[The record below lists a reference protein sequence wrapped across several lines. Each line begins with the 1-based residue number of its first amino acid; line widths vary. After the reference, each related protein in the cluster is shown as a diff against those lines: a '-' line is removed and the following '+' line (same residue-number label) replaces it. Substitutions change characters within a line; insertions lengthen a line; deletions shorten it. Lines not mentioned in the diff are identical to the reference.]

1 MDLLSQQPLYST
13 EPETKGFD
21 LSSGNKWIYPENY
34 PIREYQFTI
43 VKTALFHNTLVC
55 LPTGLGKTFIA
66 AVVMYNFWR
75 WYPSGIIVFLAPTKP
90 LVAQQIEACHDIMG
104 IPISQTI
111 ELTGAI
117 NQKQRE
123 IAWRNKRVIFATP
136 QTFQNDIEKGI
147 VKTELI
153 KCVVIDEAHKALGK
167 HSYSESIRLLR
178 ESNRYYRL
186 LALSATPGSKLD
198 AVQDVIRNLHITHL
212 ELRDDTSPDI
222 TPYINERKLEIIP
235 VGLGDDLTRFHERY
249 IVIMDPHFR
258 VLLKNNILRGATS
271 NISKGRLFLLRKEF
285 MCRQNKPYNYGSI
298 MKTLNILLT
307 MCHANDLLINHGL
320 RAFVH
325 FYQNHAD
332 KFWLKDEPDLSALL
346 NEINEFI
353 GPFPDIKS
361 LTNDDDDTCN
371 IPDNIVFGHEKFYK
385 LRELLITHFKSS
397 EAKNADTR
405 AIVFIEFRDIVNEVF
420 ILLLQLRPLIRPQVF
435 VGQAGLKQKQQKK
448 ALDDFRNNYVNVLI
462 STSVGEEGLDV
473 GEVDL
478 IVCFDILQHSP
489 TRLVQRMGRTGRKRD
504 GHIIVLVTDGRE
516 YKTLKS
522 ALAKRDSLNN
532 KVLHSSGIIDALG
545 EVSPRMIPAELNP
558 ECLKMRI
565 TVIPT
570 TPGSRKMR
578 KNVGTK
584 VKKSRI
590 IKDNEKKVKNVL
602 NPISGDKNT
611 NSSKTTQSAM
621 MKFLIAGSNHDNVTQ
636 DNDVIDMRIEEVH
649 PVQFQSQL
657 HRNNLIR
664 IKPSDVKLLS
674 SDNQSI
680 EFLTLCALKQSKK
693 DINTEKTLLNMGKI
707 SYIPEYSFDN
717 SDPFCNIEIPP
728 LSILD
733 CIKTLDEYIPST
745 VDDYVEIENDEIWE
759 HDHFSNY
766 ADNSRCPELIL
777 TNGRF
782 EDILDDISD
791 SDETVF
797 SVDESFTHEPVD
809 WGNNEQAEDDV
820 IQENNDDTINKKNL
834 MNSIVIG
841 GAFEDIL
848 DESSDESV
856 LEPPKISSHAPETNN
871 YLLKNEITTNCIDLI
886 SEEKDEVPIIS
897 LISPECKDEE
907 NDPNNLHENVLSNC
921 SVKNSL
927 DKEEKIEEKNKVCSM
942 DFDLNMSMDF
952 QSDSWDNDSTQIHI
966 KSTKI
971 SNSNPIKSQNNEEM
985 SLPSEDLI
993 IDNKKSQEMRRID
1006 EEEVN
1011 NAMNNSPNSPELI
1024 KSTQRYTNMKLNTTQ
1039 EHLLISESAKENAN
1053 EANCSDDDMFGVE
1066 SLLIDSD
1073 FEDQLSAVE
1082 DMNIINK
1089 ATENTNI
1096 INENI
1101 HEDKTHECID
1111 KITVEQTDKVKIV
1124 NNEKKSIDDL
1134 KPKLSKP
1141 NSVSDN
1147 EFVDDFEWN
1156 SDFEILSAPLNKS
1169 KYFQSN
1175 SNKTS
1180 KPSSSPNEPPSN
1192 IPENSTKPPTE
1203 INKENNILQ
1212 PKANNKFNIHQKFIS
1227 KIRSKFQENLD
1238 SDDDFTSTKIEE
1250 GRVFRKLENTFSDD
1264 DEFTSDPSRS
1274 VADNKFGHSSNRS
1287 APKSTSIKHFD
1298 KFVALKN
1305 FSSKSKVDTA
1315 TKPSWIETR
1324 KSSSLDSFPRK
1335 KPCRR
1340 NQDKVKCVFINDEA
1354 EVSSDGTESLGT
1366 SGDDTECDDELAS
1379 FVSHSQYNDTAVDM
1393 RAHYLQS
1400 LRSPRQPGR
1409 FLIKKPKTPPPN
1421 IEIYSQP
1428 IPDEPNTYLYDSFC
1442 VRGDSDAT
1450 EYSDHSLREVSILT
1464 EVERKLKRKKRK
1476 RKNSSE
1482 SSQAKRKRI
1491 VINVSDDTSEDETE
1505 KLRAEIV
1512 VQSKILKK

>member
-136 QTFQNDIEKGI
+136 QTFQNDVEKGI
-147 VKTELI
+147 IKTELI

-167 HSYSESIRLLR
+167 HSYSEGIRLLR
-178 ESNRYYRL
+178 ESNQYYRL

-271 NISKGRLFLLRKEF
+271 NISKGRLFHLRKEF

-298 MKTLNILLT
+298 IKALNILLT

-332 KFWLKDEPDLSALL
+332 KFWLKDEPDLSVLL
-346 NEINEFI
+346 DEINEFI

-361 LTNDDDDTCN
+361 LTNDDGTFN
-371 IPDNIVFGHEKFYK
+371 IPDNIVFGHDKFYK
-385 LRELLITHFKSS
+385 LRELLMKHFQSS
-397 EAKNADTR
+397 KAKNVDTR

-448 ALDDFRNNYVNVLI
+448 ALDDFRNNHVNVLI

-516 YKTLKS
+516 HKTLKT

-545 EVSPRMIPAELNP
+545 EVSPRMIPADLNP

-565 TVIPT
+565 TSIPT
-570 TPGSRKMR
+570 TPCSRKMR

-584 VKKSRI
+584 VKKNRV
-590 IKDNEKKVKNVL
+590 IKEKEKKVKNVL
-602 NPISGDKNT
+602 NPTLDDKNT
-611 NSSKTTQSAM
+611 NSSKTMQNAM
-621 MKFLIAGSNHDNVTQ
+621 MKFLVAGSSHDNVTQ
-636 DNDVIDMRIEEVH
+636 DNDIVDMRIEEVH
-649 PVQFQSQL
+649 PMQFQSQS
-657 HRNNLIR
+657 HQNNLIR
-664 IKPSDVKLLS
+664 IKPSDVKLLT
-674 SDNQSI
+674 SDNESI
-680 EFLTLCALKQSKK
+680 EFLTLCALKQSEK
-693 DINTEKTLLNMGKI
+693 DINTEKTLLNIGKI
-707 SYIPEYSFDN
+707 SYIPEFSFDN

-745 VDDYVEIENDEIWE
+745 VDDYVAMENDEIWE
-759 HDHFSNY
+759 PDYFSHF

-809 WGNNEQAEDDV
+809 WGNNEQADDN
-820 IQENNDDTINKKNL
+820 IMQENNDVNINEKNL
-834 MNSIVIG
+834 INSIVIG

-856 LEPPKISSHAPETNN
+856 LESPKISSHAPETNN
-871 YLLKNEITTNCIDLI
+871 YSLNNKITTNSINLI
-886 SEEKDEVPIIS
+886 SQEKDEIPIIS
-897 LISPECKDEE
+897 LISPEPKDEE
-907 NDPNNLHENVLSNC
+907 NDLNNLNKNVLSHC
-921 SVKNSL
+921 DVKNSE
-927 DKEEKIEEKNKVCSM
+927 DKQEKTEDKNKISSI
-942 DFDLNMSMDF
+942 DFDSNMSMDF
-952 QSDSWDNDSTQIHI
+952 QSDSWDNGSSQIYI

-971 SNSNPIKSQNNEEM
+971 SNLNPIKSQDNEQI
-985 SLPSEDLI
+985 SLPSEDLM
-993 IDNKKSQEMRRID
+993 IDNKKSQEIQRID
-1006 EEEVN
+1006 DQEVN
-1011 NAMNNSPNSPELI
+1011 NAINNCPNSPELI
-1024 KSTQRYTNMKLNTTQ
+1024 KSSQRYARIKLNTTQ
-1039 EHLLISESAKENAN
+1039 QQSLIPESTKENVNKAS
-1053 EANCSDDDMFGVE
+1053 CSDDDMFGVE

-1073 FEDQLSAVE
+1073 FEDQLSVVE
-1082 DMNIINK
+1082 DIDVNK
-1089 ATENTNI
+1089 TMKSTNI
-1096 INENI
+1096 INENE
-1101 HEDKTHECID
+1101 HKDKTHECID
-1111 KITVEQTDKVKIV
+1111 ELSVEQADKVEIV
-1124 NNEKKSIDDL
+1124 DNKKKSIDEL
-1134 KPKLSKP
+1134 KPQLSKA

-1147 EFVDDFEWN
+1147 DFPDDFEWN
-1156 SDFEILSAPLNKS
+1156 SDFEISSAPLTKS
-1169 KYFQSN
+1169 KYFQS
-1175 SNKTS
+1175 STKKTLR
-1180 KPSSSPNEPPSN
+1180 PSPSPN
-1192 IPENSTKPPTE
+1192 IPENSTRSSTG
-1203 INKENNILQ
+1203 INEKENNILQ
-1212 PKANNKFNIHQKFIS
+1212 PKANNKFNIHDKFIS
-1227 KIRSKFQENLD
+1227 KIRSKFRENLD
-1238 SDDDFTSTKIEE
+1238 SDDDFTSTKIEK

-1264 DEFTSDPSRS
+1264 DEFTSNPSRS
-1274 VADNKFGHSSNRS
+1274 VTDNKFGHSSNRS
-1287 APKSTSIKHFD
+1287 GPKSTSTKHFD
-1298 KFVALKN
+1298 KFVAPKH
-1305 FSSKSKVDTA
+1305 FFSKSKTDTA

-1335 KPCRR
+1335 KQCRR
-1340 NQDKVKCVFINDEA
+1340 NQNKVKCAFINDEA
-1354 EVSSDGTESLGT
+1354 EVSSDGTQSLGT
-1366 SGDDTECDDELAS
+1366 SGDDTEYDDDLAS

-1400 LRSPRQPGR
+1400 VRSPRQPGR
-1409 FLIKKPKTPPPN
+1409 FLIRKPKTPPPD
-1421 IEIYSQP
+1421 IEIFSQA

-1442 VRGDSDAT
+1442 VRGDSDGS
-1450 EYSDHSLREVSILT
+1450 EYSDHSLEEVSLLT
-1464 EVERKLKRKKRK
+1464 KVERKLKKKKRK

-1482 SSQAKRKRI
+1482 SSRAKRKRI
-1491 VINVSDDTSEDETE
+1491 VINISDDTSEDETE
-1505 KLRAEIV
+1505 KLRAEITA
-1512 VQSKILKK
+1512 QSKIL